1 MILTESNIL
10 PVCKLSRKITLDINH
25 RLISVRPII
34 KNADNEA
41 AYTLAESYKGF
52 STPYCSKILSKDTTR
67 TDVKNQELFKA
78 IIAAAAS
85 ESRDFA
91 IQVDGCKGVLL
102 WSSSGFTDLYKTLRW
117 KLPRIFGW
125 YQAMVLS
132 KADVAGLPVYAEIA
146 HEASMAL
153 FSRFDFVARGATHFA
168 KATQI
173 QIMVREAKR
182 NDGSS
187 KSLEIRPGRR
197 GSEVSNSS

>member
-1 MILTESNIL
+1 MHLAHQPIAQR
-10 PVCKLSRKITLDINH
+10 VH
-25 RLISVRPII
+25 RQIMGRREHIVIMYL
-34 KNADNEA
+34 
-41 AYTLAESYKGF
+41 
-52 STPYCSKILSKDTTR
+52 
-67 TDVKNQELFKA
+67 
-78 IIAAAAS
+78 
-85 ESRDFA
+85 
-91 IQVDGCKGVLL
+91 GVLPQERNKGYASAL
-102 WSSSGFTDLYKTLRW
+102 L
-117 KLPRIFGW
+117 
-125 YQAMVLS
+125 QQVLS

-153 FSRFDFVARGATHFA
+153 FSHFDFVARGATHFG